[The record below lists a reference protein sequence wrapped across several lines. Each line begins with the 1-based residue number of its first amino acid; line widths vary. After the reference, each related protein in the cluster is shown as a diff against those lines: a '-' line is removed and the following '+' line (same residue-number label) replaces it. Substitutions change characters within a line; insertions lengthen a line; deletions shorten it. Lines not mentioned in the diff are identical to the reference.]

1 MRVRGFALAGLVAVI
16 AACSSS
22 SSSGGDGGVQCLA
35 GSTVCG
41 SVCSN
46 LQGDP
51 QNCGKC
57 GVVCPH
63 GQICDLGACTAGIS
77 DAASE
82 SAADAPADTA
92 SDSAADSGTSDAPAE
107 SSPASDAAKD

>member
-1 MRVRGFALAGLVAVI
+1 MRMRGLALACFVAFI

-22 SSSGGDGGVQCLA
+22 SSSGGDGGSQCPT

-51 QNCGKC
+51 ENCGKC
-57 GVVCPH
+57 SVVCLH

-82 SAADAPADTA
+82 SAT
-92 SDSAADSGTSDAPAE
+92 
-107 SSPASDAAKD
+107 DAATD

>member
-1 MRVRGFALAGLVAVI
+1 MSMRGFALACFVAVI

-22 SSSGGDGGVQCLA
+22 SSGGGDGGSQCPA
-35 GSTVCG
+35 GSRACG

-51 QNCGKC
+51 ENCGKC

-77 DAASE
+77 DAARE
-82 SAADAPADTA
+82 SATDAPADTA
-92 SDSAADSGTSDAPAE
+92 SDSPSDAGTSDAAT
-107 SSPASDAAKD
+107 D

>member
-1 MRVRGFALAGLVAVI
+1 MRVRGFALACFVAVI

-22 SSSGGDGGVQCLA
+22 TSSGGGDGGLQCPA

-41 SVCSN
+41 SFCSN
-46 LQGDP
+46 VRGDP
-51 QNCGKC
+51 ENCGKC

-77 DAASE
+77 GISDAASE
-82 SAADAPADTA
+82 STPDAPADT
-92 SDSAADSGTSDAPAE
+92 GTD
-107 SSPASDAAKD
+107 